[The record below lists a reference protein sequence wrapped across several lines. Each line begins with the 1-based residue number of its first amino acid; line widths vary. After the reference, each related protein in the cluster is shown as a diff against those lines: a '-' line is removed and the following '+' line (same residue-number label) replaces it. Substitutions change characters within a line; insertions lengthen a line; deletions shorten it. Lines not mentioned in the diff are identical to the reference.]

1 MSSSGLEREI
11 KLRFDSPQAARDAV
25 ATLGATLVRPRRLQ
39 SDALFDTADKALM
52 LRQAVLRVRRDGER
66 SYITFKNPIPHPTLK
81 VREEFETAVGDPTIL
96 SAVFEQLGFA
106 IWFRYEKYREEFR
119 FEDVIVAID
128 ETPVGTFVEIE
139 GTEDGITA
147 VAARLGRAP
156 SEYVLESYRSLFV
169 NHCVALGVEPTHMVF
184 GA

>member
-1 MSSSGLEREI
+1 MSAGLEREI
-11 KLRFDSPQAARDAV
+11 KLRFDSPQLARDAV

-39 SDALFDTADKALM
+39 ADALFDTADKALM
-52 LRQAVLRVRRDGER
+52 LRQAVLRVRRDGDR
-66 SYITFKNPIPHPTLK
+66 SYITFKNPVPHPTIK
-81 VREEFETAVGDPTIL
+81 VREEFETSVADPATM

-119 FEDVIVAID
+119 LRDVIVAID

-139 GTEDGITA
+139 GSEDGITA
-147 VAARLGRAP
+147 VAAQLGRSP
-156 SEYVLESYRSLFV
+156 SDYVLESYRSLFV